1 MKNRRGFNPDA
12 RVKDADFAF
21 RILSDS
27 VFTKGFLGPSLR
39 ENNGLPSVG
48 VSAARRAG
56 VNIGED
62 GKMRCPP
69 GTPNANQF
77 TDINMSN
84 CMVPSAETVA
94 RNAAEVAAKLAS
106 RTTDGFKRSSIKKKN
121 KDRDLV
127 PDAKVGF
134 ADTNGLL
141 EQRRVPVGNQVVSPI
156 DGSSVVLQSPADSIK
171 YIADGGAL
179 SEIPDEHL
187 VDAIL
192 KNAVGKDDNYIGPPV
207 RFEVIGRGGGVNGM
221 TRVID
226 GKTGAMIGVKY
237 PGGTDTSTKP
247 FAGDEAINEAVA
259 EVFQEMMGY
268 EPTPMRLAIGKDG
281 FGLALVSELVH
292 NRNSGSIEGMRM
304 HERSSSLYEYDLPTE
319 EIVRMRI
326 LDAII
331 QNPDRHEGN
340 SLIADDD
347 GTRSLLPIDN
357 SRAFSFSDFTDGVPK
372 SRLESGEIVGYF
384 QPWITPGGDAEMEK
398 FASDEGFAELISS
411 IAGVQQQ
418 LRTIDT
424 DLMESK
430 IDEVLSHVRSLGTSV
445 GPGRR
450 ENIVASI
457 SRIKGMQNGNP
468 EDIAEALMPAYK
480 RKQVLEILE
489 QRQKYR
495 QEVEAM
501 NLRELAGIP
510 DAPKEEKPSVV

>member
-1 MKNRRGFNPDA
+1 M
-12 RVKDADFAF
+12 
-21 RILSDS
+21 RI
-27 VFTKGFLGPSLR
+27 
-39 ENNGLPSVG
+39 
-48 VSAARRAG
+48 
-56 VNIGED
+56 
-62 GKMRCPP
+62 
-69 GTPNANQF
+69 
-77 TDINMSN
+77 
-84 CMVPSAETVA
+84 
-94 RNAAEVAAKLAS
+94 
-106 RTTDGFKRSSIKKKN
+106 
-121 KDRDLV
+121 
-127 PDAKVGF
+127 
-134 ADTNGLL
+134 
-141 EQRRVPVGNQVVSPI
+141 
-156 DGSSVVLQSPADSIK
+156 
-171 YIADGGAL
+171 
-179 SEIPDEHL
+179 
-187 VDAIL
+187 
-192 KNAVGKDDNYIGPPV
+192 
-207 RFEVIGRGGGVNGM
+207 
-221 TRVID
+221 
-226 GKTGAMIGVKY
+226 
-237 PGGTDTSTKP
+237 
-247 FAGDEAINEAVA
+247 
-259 EVFQEMMGY
+259 
-268 EPTPMRLAIGKDG
+268 
-281 FGLALVSELVH
+281 
-292 NRNSGSIEGMRM
+292 
-304 HERSSSLYEYDLPTE
+304 HERSSSLYEYNLPTE

-357 SRAFSFSDFTDGVPK
+357 SRAFSFSDFTDGVPQ

-384 QPWITPGGDAEMEK
+384 QPWISPGGDAEMEK

-430 IDEVLSHVRSLGTSV
+430 IDEVISHVRSLGTSV

-489 QRQKYR
+489 QREKYR